1 MLFTIYRYLLTIV
14 AFLMSFSLASG
25 QSVSAAI
32 WRDSVQTTVGR
43 TFTNRLTIR
52 NSGPREEQVQ
62 VALQLPA
69 FVQLLSSVPEQLTL
83 AAGEVAVI
91 PIKGLVN
98 QQTVA
103 PMHAITIQ
111 VGDKAGHTLPD
122 LSFQLIVLGKTQSPV
137 SLYTSEETIVLFTG
151 AETARLPLRI
161 VHNQT
166 RPGTFYLDVTS
177 MPEGLDR
184 SPYPLSVSLLP
195 RQDTSFVLPVN
206 PLRHWSTGAPYQV
219 VITVRDAQKSVVGS
233 VVYKVVI
240 AVANKRYTDAGL
252 NGIGRYGA
260 STALTRFST
269 NQWAEEGRVWGSDS
283 VGRAQLDFQIHYTNY
298 GVNHLQQLQNTYV
311 SLRTSQAMVRLGSS
325 YDYHEL
331 PLFGRGLKVNVGQ
344 ASEQW
349 TVWAINSTPDWLSCD
364 VNAWAGNVI
373 SARYDRQLASVP
385 GGSYAVSSSYFTQ
398 ASTQRAGYL
407 TYASF
412 RFDKPD
418 QHSLT
423 VLGGQSIEFARF
435 GPTRAQTVGWTGQV
449 DYRFQSPRVNWQ
461 LRSYLSSPVYSGIQK
476 GARLVY
482 SQLFWQAL
490 PTTSLLA
497 RLNYTR
503 YDRSYF
509 TNSVEYNRY
518 AFGNVVAEVD
528 LNKRIRQVS
537 LSLRPYWFSQ
547 SDRSNP
553 YSQRADAFRLAP
565 ALSYYRRSDQ
575 RIDLTYD
582 MGRFYNRSEP
592 SLPGIM
598 SHRLVSSVAM
608 GPFSF
613 WGYWQKGPYYL
624 FDLRNRQPGRIMTAS
639 LTPML
644 NFALFN
650 RRLIGSAG
658 LNYLYDA
665 FTAQSRYTAVG
676 RVQFDVTPNLIV
688 NASGNGTP
696 YSQQPEFAYSQYR
709 LEIIKRFNRFKASR
723 HGQLQLS
730 FFEDTNGN
738 GSKEAGEPWMDSLLV
753 TVNENT
759 LLTNVKG
766 SILYRNIPP
775 GTYTVSALS
784 TGRAGDPVL
793 YNEKVTIGRS
803 VARVVPLARTFRVKG
818 ALQCQTAAYD
828 NQPCQFSRFVVEI
841 HRDQQLIA
849 SVSPLPDGSFSVH
862 LTSGNYTVLVRDY
875 GRQPQVSVKTIPFTL
890 TQTGQHPTFNWVV
903 DGSTRPVE
911 VKRFTSK

>member
-1 MLFTIYRYLLTIV
+1 MFTRGQFLLTV
-14 AFLMSFSLASG
+14 ATFLVSFSLAKA
-25 QSVSAAI
+25 QSISATV
-32 WRDSVQTTVGR
+32 WRDSVETTVGR

-52 NSGPREEQVQ
+52 NNGSREEYVR
-62 VALQLPA
+62 VAIQLPA
-69 FVQLLSSVPEQLTL
+69 FTQLLSTIPDYLTL
-83 AAGEVAVI
+83 SAGETAVV

-98 QQTVA
+98 QQTSV
-103 PMHAITIQ
+103 PTHRVTIQ
-111 VGDKAGHTLPD
+111 VSNNAGPVLPD
-122 LSFQLIVLGKTQSPV
+122 VSFQLVFLGRTQASV
-137 SLYTSEETIVLFTG
+137 SLYSSEETLVLFSGT
-151 AETARLPLRI
+151 EPARLPLRI

-166 RPGTFYLDVTS
+166 KPGTFFLDVTS

-184 SPYPLSVSLLP
+184 SPYPLAIPLLP
-195 RQDTSFVLPVN
+195 RQDTSLVLPVN
-206 PLRHWSTGAPYQV
+206 PQHRWSTGAPYQV
-219 VITVRDAQKSVVGS
+219 VITVRDAQKSVVAS

-240 AVANKRYTDAGL
+240 AVANKRYSDMALTGV
-252 NGIGRYGA
+252 GQYGA

-283 VGRAQLDFQIHYTNY
+283 VGRAQLDFQVHYTNY
-298 GVNHLQQLQNTYV
+298 GAGHLQQLQNTYV
-311 SLRTSQAMVRLGSS
+311 SLRSRQAMVRLGSS

-331 PLFGRGLKVNVGQ
+331 PLFGRGLKVNVNQTGQ
-344 ASEQW
+344 QW
-349 TVWAINSTPDWLSCD
+349 TFWAINSIPDWLSSGA
-364 VNAWAGNVI
+364 NAWAGTVI

-385 GGSYAVSSSYFTQ
+385 GGSYALSSSYFTQ
-398 ASTQRAGYL
+398 ASTLRAGYL
-407 TYASF
+407 TYASV
-412 RFDKPD
+412 RFDKAD
-418 QHSLT
+418 RHSLSL
-423 VLGGQSIEFARF
+423 LGGQSIEFARF
-435 GPTRAQTVGWTGQV
+435 GPSRAQTVGWTGQI
-449 DYRFQSPRVNWQ
+449 DYRFQSDRFNGQ

-476 GARLVY
+476 GARLLY
-482 SQLFWQAL
+482 GQLFWQAL
-490 PTTSLLA
+490 PATSLLV

-503 YDRSYF
+503 YNRAFF
-509 TNSVEYNRY
+509 TSALDYNRY
-518 AFGNVVAEVD
+518 TFGNVIAEFD
-528 LNKRIRQVS
+528 LNQRVGQVS

-565 ALSYYRRSDQ
+565 AIAYYRRSNQ

-582 MGRFYNRSEP
+582 MGRFFNRSIP
-592 SLPGIM
+592 SQPGVM
-598 SHRLVSSVAM
+598 SHRLVSSAVL
-608 GPFSF
+608 GPLSF

-624 FDLRNRQPGRIMTAS
+624 FDLRNSHPEQIMTTS

-644 NFALFN
+644 NVALFN
-650 RRLIGSAG
+650 RRLTGSIG

-665 FTAQSRYTAVG
+665 STTQSRYTAVG

-709 LEIIKRFNRFKASR
+709 LEVIKRFNRFKASR

-759 LLTNVKG
+759 LLTNAKG

-775 GTYTVSALS
+775 GTYTISALS
-784 TGRAGDPVL
+784 AGRVGDPVL
-793 YNEKVTIGRS
+793 YNETITIGRS
-803 VARVVPLARTFRVKG
+803 VAKVVALARTFRVKG
-818 ALQCQTAAYD
+818 ALQCQTVAYD

-841 HRDQQLIA
+841 HRGTQLIA
-849 SVSPLPDGSFSVH
+849 STSPLPDGSFAVH
-862 LTSGNYTVLVRDY
+862 LTSGEYTVLVRDY
-875 GRQPQVSVKTIPFTL
+875 GRQPQVPVKTIPFTL
-890 TQTGQHPTFNWVV
+890 TSTGQHPVFNWLV